1 MNAANP
7 KFAKYSNGPIEGI
20 DRKIKL
26 LRRLSFSMSNFT
38 NMKKRIILWLNFKPK
53 KKNSKKIALISYN
66 SLKMMH
72 IKFWVEPFL
81 QSKYPFKYTTNKSKK
96 TNDKESINKYLV
108 NGWPA

>member
-53 KKNSKKIALISYN
+53 KKNYKKIALISYN

-81 QSKYPFKYTTNKSKK
+81 QSKYPFKYTTNEGNKA
-96 TNDKESINKYLV
+96 NNKESRNDYVIN
-108 NGWPA
+108 